1 MEKVLAAGT
10 ARMTTGSRQGVI
22 DGLEQAF
29 LAEMLKYAGLGQARG
44 EFGGGIGESQFA
56 GLLNETYS
64 EAIARRI
71 DPGFQRR
78 NGVAG

>member
-1 MEKVLAAGT
+1 MASSTSPAS
-10 ARMTTGSRQGVI
+10 GSGSAICQH
-22 DGLEQAF
+22 D
-29 LAEMLKYAGLGQARG
+29 LGQARG

-71 DPGFQRR
+71 DLGFQRR